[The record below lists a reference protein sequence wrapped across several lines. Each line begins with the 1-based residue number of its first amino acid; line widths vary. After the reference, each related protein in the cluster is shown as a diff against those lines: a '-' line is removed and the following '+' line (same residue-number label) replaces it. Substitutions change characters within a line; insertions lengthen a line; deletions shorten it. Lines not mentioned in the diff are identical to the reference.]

1 MRVAQGTRLRG
12 CDEMVK
18 MNRKERGGGAKG
30 AEGVVGYGIPLLTLN
45 TILILRRRDSAVS
58 KDAL

>member
-1 MRVAQGTRLRG
+1 VALASLKSYRR
-12 CDEMVK
+12 
-18 MNRKERGGGAKG
+18 ERGGGAKG
-30 AEGVVGYGIPLLTLN
+30 AEGLVGYGIPLLTLS

>member
-1 MRVAQGTRLRG
+1 VALASLKSYRR
-12 CDEMVK
+12 
-18 MNRKERGGGAKG
+18 ERGGGAES
-30 AEGVVGYGIPLLTLN
+30 AEGLVRYGIPFLALS

>member
-1 MRVAQGTRLRG
+1 VR
-12 CDEMVK
+12 
-18 MNRKERGGGAKG
+18 
-30 AEGVVGYGIPLLTLN
+30 YGIPFLALN